1 MTHYARIVG
10 TGGYLPEKVLDNAQL
25 EKMVDTSDQWILE
38 RTGIAQ
44 RHIMADHETTSS
56 MSEIAARRSLDAAGL
71 TPEDVELIVIGTSTP
86 DRFFPSTATILQQ
99 RLGIKNA
106 CPAFDVSA
114 TCSGFIYALS
124 VAEKFIKSGSIKTAL
139 VIGAESLTR
148 LVDWTDRSTCILFSD
163 GAAGVVLTA
172 DNTPG
177 IISTHIHSDGSHHE
191 LMYAPNHIGELDEPP
206 YIKMKGNEVFK
217 LAVNTLSDVV
227 DQTLAHNDLQKSD
240 IDWLIPHQANLRI
253 IKATAKKLGLPMERV
268 ILTVRDQGNTSAA
281 SIPLALDIA
290 IRDGR
295 IQQGDMLLFET
306 FGAGLTWG
314 SAMVRY

>member
-1 MTHYARIVG
+1 
-10 TGGYLPEKVLDNAQL
+10 
-25 EKMVDTSDQWILE
+25 MVETSDQWILE

-56 MSEIAARRSLDAAGL
+56 MSEIAARRALDAAGL
-71 TPEDVELIVIGTSTP
+71 KPEDIGLIVIGTSTP

-99 RLGIKNA
+99 RLGMKGG

-124 VAEKFIKSGSIKTAL
+124 VADKFLQTGSVKTAL
-139 VIGAESLTR
+139 VLGAESLTR

-191 LMYAPNHIGELDEPP
+191 LMYAPNHIGELNEPP

-217 LAVNTLSDVV
+217 LAVNTLSDIV
-227 DQTLAHNDLQKSD
+227 DKTLAYNNLQKSD

-253 IKATAKKLGLPMERV
+253 INAMAKKLSLSMEQV
-268 ILTVRDQGNTSAA
+268 VLTVQDQGNTSAA

-290 IRDGR
+290 VRDGR
-295 IQQGDMLLFET
+295 IKRDEMLLLET

-314 SAMVRY
+314 SAVVKY